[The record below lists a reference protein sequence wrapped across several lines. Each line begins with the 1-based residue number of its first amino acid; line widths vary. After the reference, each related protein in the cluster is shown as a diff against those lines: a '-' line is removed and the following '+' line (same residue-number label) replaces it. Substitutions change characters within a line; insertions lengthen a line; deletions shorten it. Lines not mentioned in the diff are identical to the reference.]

1 MAFDIQKFLNVQ
13 VTEPMDTQLIPIP
26 EGEYKALIKDIKPRM
41 AKDSP
46 ILDVMW
52 TLDDPAG
59 AVSAATGLKEN
70 NARQS
75 VFLDLLPN
83 GGFDLAKGKNVQL
96 GKLRDAVGQNIPG
109 QPWMPGNLKGS
120 VAKIKIGHRA
130 AEDGSGN
137 IFTDV
142 KAVTKLS

>member
-1 MAFDIQKFLNVQ
+1 MGFDVTKFLNTQ
-13 VTEPMDTQLIPIP
+13 VSEPMDTQLVPIP
-26 EGEYKALIKDIKPRM
+26 EGEYRALVKDIKPRM

-46 ILDVMW
+46 ILDVTW
-52 TLDDPAG
+52 TVDDPAG
-59 AVSAATGLKEN
+59 QVAAVTGLKEN

-83 GGFDLAKGKNVQL
+83 GGFDLSKGKNTQL

-109 QPWMPGNLKGS
+109 QPWMPGNLKGA

-137 IFTDV
+137 VFMDV
-142 KAVTKLS
+142 KAVTKVS